1 MDKICKD
8 GLTVGQKAELIEK
21 EMQILKSKIN
31 NKGGSSVVVE
41 INGKQIDV
49 DTAFTYS
56 NTDKELF
63 IFTEDKELQF
73 NEENADIEIM
83 IRVNSEK
90 EAKTELEY
98 LREENSE
105 LRNNY
110 YGLCESIIN
119 RKDTEE
125 VILKDIQRFGGV
137 LHSVFTA
144 DIDFLKVV
152 NMLVKEHESLTERCN
167 ELMELTDRQN
177 KILAG
182 LEAKGYDIWS

>member
-1 MDKICKD
+1 MKKRYKD
-8 GLTVGQKAELIEK
+8 GLTIKEKIKLVENELK
-21 EMQILKSKIN
+21 ILKDKVSNKTN
-31 NKGGSSVVVE
+31 NSIIIEV
-41 INGKQIDV
+41 NDKQLDV

-56 NTDKELF
+56 NIDKELF

-73 NEENADIEIM
+73 NEENADIEI
-83 IRVNSEK
+83 IVRVNSEK
-90 EAKTELEY
+90 EAKTELEH
-98 LREENSE
+98 LREENNE

-137 LHSVFTA
+137 LHSVFTT

-152 NMLVKEHESLTERCN
+152 NMLVKEHETLTERCN